1 MSELSTPFNC
11 SCCKNSTNLFWE
23 LFQQC
28 STCLFRHSFSLVS
41 LCTCSRL
48 MQGRLFE
55 LLITMLALES
65 ESSMIGILLMK
76 VLSPSLPR
84 TLYSCPRPFPL
95 PCHGVSLHF
104 STYVSPVGTLQKW
117 NQRPSESALGFV
129 QASQQRGVTPH
140 QGIHPGSGRSQKL
153 SCEHAILQGVH
164 WRFQD
169 TEGSL

>member
-48 MQGRLFE
+48 MQGRNIYLAVP
-55 LLITMLALES
+55 LALES
-65 ESSMIGILLMK
+65 DKSSMIGILLMK

-95 PCHGVSLHF
+95 PCHGVSLHI

-129 QASQQRGVTPH
+129 QASQQRGTAPH
-140 QGIHPGSGRSQKL
+140 QGIHP
-153 SCEHAILQGVH
+153 
-164 WRFQD
+164 
-169 TEGSL
+169 